1 MTQIL
6 LSSSLLILMVI
17 GLRWLLGNKVSR
29 RLRYAL
35 WLLVALRLLIPVQLG
50 HSQYSVATLTQQAAQ
65 SQPAQQL
72 RQELQQPVSG
82 PSRAQLYQQL
92 LDDYLENAPDPQQTV
107 PPQVEIQLR
116 QEAEAQPLAPTPTQI
131 ITVVWLLGSLT
142 MAVWF
147 LVTNLRFLRHAQKG
161 AQAFPQE
168 GIPVPVR
175 ICPNVPTPCLVGLF
189 RPRICLT
196 PASTEDARSL
206 RHVLTHEL
214 THLRHLDH
222 IWAWIRCLC
231 LCVYW
236 FHPLVWVAALLSKRD
251 CELACD
257 EGALKKLG
265 DQERI
270 PYGRTLLDTV
280 TQHRSPTHIFET
292 ATAMNETAKQLKE
305 RVSFIVKK
313 PRTLWITTVCT
324 IVIAAIAVGCTFTG
338 SKLPAADQNPQL
350 LVELVHEAEAI
361 AENNDT
367 ITLKPHDH
375 LTTYID
381 NNAEKLQKAVTVTDT
396 AITLDTTD
404 PHYQVTE
411 GDLILDVDVTMD
423 LIYLTFLDLLM
434 DRYGDA
440 VAKADLRYDAGFDHY
455 YDLDLFF
462 YPQYQKEGFRSVS
475 ACCDAVKDG
484 SHPAPAYSFYLSL
497 DEPSIR
503 WAVDPVWELKEDEVQ
518 PPAPTQPPTIATTEP
533 LQNTEGPDPI
543 VPSDATHLFYDT
555 SGWYTMALTSIYSAP
570 EQVDI
575 AAFFADG
582 FPYESDVPPT
592 DQEWELLKDVEG
604 FRRDEYFRR
613 MKRSAMDQVLMT
625 VFGVTLDQT
634 QGVGLD
640 RLTYLEETDCYYF
653 MSTKFETPQ
662 IQIDETTARPDYFEY
677 IDGSG
682 NRYYVNLTVTDTG
695 SGYDYK
701 IYSHWM
707 EPTDRQAN
715 TIALAKEL
723 GYSYAEFLYLSQ
735 TQIQDHLSQLGYA
748 DAQTLPLVGMDTI
761 AMYERSLIEAGDQI
775 RLRYRFL
782 SLTDDEPLK
791 QWYVRDFEGRRYEE
805 PYLSA
810 VSHRWLLGLEETV
823 DGAYADSFYALL
835 TDALFSAPKELLQA
849 LSQCPEDQRQ
859 RITEALPQHM
869 TGDELSAYLALLETV
884 EQDLR
889 YSDGDTAALDA
900 LLQLKDACCAPA
912 PTLPA
917 ELSGP
922 IDKYAQ
928 YRAVGVCCD
937 YEGFYED
944 MSHRL
949 TEAQKQDYCGYQYR
963 LTCCDS
969 KEEIRDHIRRYMVED
984 LIDRWPDDLLFT
996 GDDGSLYLIVI
1007 PQGMVNYFHPV
1018 LTDGPDGSPRVFAGA
1033 YSENGYLRTVAFG
1046 LEKARDHYRIVS
1058 TETLAPA
1065 TYGYIQCDG
1074 LHLWLDAD
1082 LTVEG
1087 QVYRF
1092 HGSGI
1097 KGTVC
1102 RSTKQDSRGYAI
1114 EKYRAQAA
1122 VYEEAWI
1129 DDWGQQ
1135 IWYTVLRSPG
1145 IAELHALI
1153 VDGDDAWELHLQS
1166 SDPSLLPYMIFIAT
1180 DNSASSAA

>member
-6 LSSSLLILMVI
+6 ISSSLLILVVI
-17 GLRWLLGNKVSR
+17 ALRFLLGKKISH

-92 LDDYLENAPDPQQTV
+92 LNDYLENAPEQTV
-107 PPQVEIQLR
+107 PAQVQLQLR
-116 QEAEAQPLAPTPTQI
+116 QEAETQPLAPTPTQI
-131 ITVVWLLGSLT
+131 ITGIWLLGSLV

-147 LVTNLRFLRHAQKG
+147 LITDLRFLRHAQKD
-161 AQAFPQE
+161 AQDFPQE

-206 RHVLTHEL
+206 RHVLTHEV

-222 IWAWIRCLC
+222 IWAWVRCLC

-236 FHPLVWVAALLSKRD
+236 FDPLVWAAALLSKRD

-280 TQHRSPTHIFET
+280 TQHRSPAHILET

-313 PRTLWITTVCT
+313 PRNLWITAVCAT
-324 IVIAAIAVGCTFTG
+324 LIAAIAVGCTFTG

-350 LVELVHEAEAI
+350 LVDLVHQAESMV
-361 AENNDT
+361 ENNDT
-367 ITLKPHDH
+367 VTLDVHDH
-375 LTTYID
+375 LTAYIE

-404 PHYQVTE
+404 PHYQVPE
-411 GDLILDVDVTMD
+411 GDLILDVDVTID
-423 LIYLTFLDLLM
+423 LIYLTFLDLLT
-434 DRYGDA
+434 DRYGDGLA
-440 VAKADLRYDAGFDHY
+440 RADLRYDAGFDHF

-462 YPQYQKEGFRSVS
+462 YPQYQEEGFRSVS
-475 ACCDAVKDG
+475 DCCDAVKDG
-484 SHPAPAYSFYLSL
+484 SHTAPGYSFYLSL

-503 WAVDPVWELKEDEVQ
+503 WAVDPVQELREDESQ
-518 PPAPTQPPTIATTEP
+518 PPAPTQPPTTVTTLP
-533 LQNTEGPDPI
+533 LENTEGPDPV
-543 VPSDATHLFYDT
+543 VPSDATHLFADP
-555 SGWYTMALTSIYSAP
+555 SGWYTKALTSIYSAP

-582 FPYESDVPPT
+582 FPYESTAPT
-592 DQEWELLKDVEG
+592 EEEWALLKDVEG
-604 FRRDEYFRR
+604 FRRDEHFRR
-613 MKRSAMDQVLMT
+613 MKKSDMDQVLMT
-625 VFGVTLDQT
+625 VFGITLDQT

-653 MSTKFETPQ
+653 MSAKSETPQ
-662 IQIDETTARPDYFEY
+662 IWIDETTARPDYFEY
-677 IDGSG
+677 TDGSG

-701 IYSHWM
+701 IHSHRM
-707 EPTDRQAN
+707 EPTDRQLT

-735 TQIQDHLSQLGYA
+735 TQIEDHLSQLGYA

-782 SLTDDEPLK
+782 SLTNDEPLK

-810 VSHRWLLGLEETV
+810 TSHRWLLGLEETV
-823 DGAYADSFYALL
+823 DGAYTDSFYALL

-849 LSQCPEDQRQ
+849 VSQCPEDQRQ
-859 RITEALPQHM
+859 RIAEALPQSM

-889 YSDGDTAALDA
+889 YSDGDTAALEA

-937 YEGFYED
+937 YEDFYED

-969 KEEIRDHIRRYMVED
+969 KEEILDHIRRYMAED
-984 LIDRWPDDLLFT
+984 LIDHWPDDLLFT

-1018 LTDGPDGSPRVFAGA
+1018 LAEGANGSPLVYSGA
-1033 YSENGYLRTVAFG
+1033 YSENGYLRTVAFE
-1046 LEKARDHYRIVS
+1046 LERSRDHHRIVS

-1102 RSTKQDSRGYAI
+1102 RSAKQDSLGYAF
-1114 EKYRAQAA
+1114 EKCRAQAA
-1122 VYEEAWI
+1122 LYEEAWI

-1145 IAELHALI
+1145 ITELYALI

-1166 SDPSLLPYMIFIAT
+1166 PAPSLLPYMIFITT